1 MILIIKEILFIFSLT
16 SLYLLFICSI
26 TRHPLYFYF
35 FIFFFKIFNKNKK
48 YRLYIGDISPI
59 YWRYFRFFLEFSI
72 NQLVTLYIISID
84 TGTRHIDDILLI
96 YRDIFNTDPST
107 CDRYFDLQA
116 AGRGW
121 VLFYHVVNSLFFKSN
136 AS

>member
-1 MILIIKEILFIFSLT
+1 MILIIKERFFIFSLT

-35 FIFFFKIFNKNKK
+35 YFFLKIFNKKNN
-48 YRLYIGDISPI
+48 IADISTI
-59 YWRYFRFFLEFSI
+59 YRPQTDISLIYQRYFRFFLEFSI

-84 TGTRHIDDILLI
+84 TGTRHIDDILSI
-96 YRDIFNTDPST
+96 YRDIFNTGPST

-121 VLFYHVVNSLFFKSN
+121 VLFYHV
-136 AS
+136 